1 VFGNRKTISLKPA
14 SPALLV
20 LKSLPVSLL
29 ALHHFRDRIGI
40 PIANTVIDHESFE
53 SNALPKNAQ
62 NAARGNEMPKKV
74 LLVDDS
80 TTTLMMEEMILKE
93 RTTYQCVTATDGLDA
108 ISRAVVEMPDLV
120 LMDVVMPRMNGF
132 EACKRMRL
140 EKSLSQTPIIL
151 VTTRGEEEY
160 VEAGFQSGC
169 NDYITKPINSFE
181 LVTLL
186 QSYLGE

>member
-1 VFGNRKTISLKPA
+1 
-14 SPALLV
+14 
-20 LKSLPVSLL
+20 
-29 ALHHFRDRIGI
+29 
-40 PIANTVIDHESFE
+40 
-53 SNALPKNAQ
+53 
-62 NAARGNEMPKKV
+62 MPKKV

-80 TTTLMMEEMILKE
+80 STTLMMEEMILKQS
-93 RTTYQCVTATDGLDA
+93 TPYDCVTAVDGLDA
-108 ISRAVVEMPDLV
+108 ISRAVVENPDLV
-120 LMDVVMPRMNGF
+120 LMDVVMPRLNGF

-140 EKSLSQTPIIL
+140 EQSLKDTPIIL

-186 QSYLGE
+186 KGYLGE

>member
-1 VFGNRKTISLKPA
+1 MA
-14 SPALLV
+14 
-20 LKSLPVSLL
+20 
-29 ALHHFRDRIGI
+29 
-40 PIANTVIDHESFE
+40 
-53 SNALPKNAQ
+53 
-62 NAARGNEMPKKV
+62 KKV

-80 TTTLMMEEMILKE
+80 TTTLMMEEMILKQ
-93 RTTYQCVTATDGLDA
+93 RTAYQTVTAKDGLDA
-108 ISRAVVEMPDLV
+108 IARAVEETPDLV

-140 EKSLSQTPIIL
+140 ESSLKSTPIIL

-169 NDYITKPINSFE
+169 NDYITKPINSRE

-186 QSYLGE
+186 QNYLGE